1 MPLQESFGKKNQKP
15 EQKSAQQPRMRVLTR
30 VPNAEDL
37 QFILQEAQG
46 RVRQPIIMTWRKG
59 HHAAYLLTVTRNSE
73 SQYDPTWMLHVDEGF
88 DRTNIVW
95 TYTTSDAQLISSLLN
110 EEVNIS
116 SGSAAVIPDELK
128 PRAEAPPERPEAHHF
143 LGLTDNNDGP
153 LKFENYEILNTIG
166 RGGMGII
173 YRARNLNDNNLV
185 ALKVLRTDLLVDP
198 VSQRRFEH
206 EATAASSLEHPNL
219 IRVREFGLSRF
230 GQPYL
235 TMDFLDG
242 VELQT
247 LLSHCERLDLP
258 MFVNIFTQI
267 CDALAYAHSRGLIHR
282 DLKPGNIMLVKGPTG
297 VDTVKIID
305 FGIAKILGEHRQN
318 NITTTGEMLGSP
330 AYMSPEQCGGIA
342 LDSRSDIYSLGCV
355 MYEAITGWLPFR
367 NESAIG
373 TIMMQVNDRPTPF
386 NVLVPHLNIPEDLER
401 IIFKAME
408 KDPANRYSTAADLS
422 EDLWS
427 FAAKGY
433 PAKSGVN
440 WESQAAQ
447 TLIEPVRALGADFV
461 MPAPLP
467 PQPEQAHHAAPSA
480 VASQSPTEA
489 PAPPAFVVEKI
500 PISDTAWTILRKSGM
515 IADATVA
522 LGMQVEQ
529 LISAGMLSEDQGIQ
543 VLAATQRGIT
553 LSDAVAMVNER
564 KLTLFE
570 ALAQLEE

>member
-1 MPLQESFGKKNQKP
+1 MPLQGSFGKKMGAKTG
-15 EQKSAQQPRMRVLTR
+15 QKSAPVSRMRVLNGT
-30 VPNAEDL
+30 PNLEDL
-37 QFILQEAQG
+37 RYILQDAQSKI
-46 RVRQPIIMTWRKG
+46 RQPIVMTWKKG
-59 HHAAYLLTVTRNSE
+59 HHAAYLLTVTRQSE
-73 SQYDPTWMLHVDEGF
+73 STFDPTWMLHVDEGF

-95 TYTTSDAQLISSLLN
+95 TYTTSDAELISGFLT
-110 EEVNIS
+110 EEVNRAAP
-116 SGSAAVIPDELK
+116 AAVIPEELK
-128 PRAEAPPERPEAHHF
+128 HRAEEPKGKPEAHHF
-143 LGLTDNNDGP
+143 LGLSDQGDGP
-153 LKFENYEILNTIG
+153 VIFEHYEILNTIG

-173 YRARNLNDNNLV
+173 YRARNCNDNAMV

-198 VSQRRFEH
+198 VSMRRFEH
-206 EATAASSLEHPNL
+206 EATAASRLEHPNL

-267 CDALAYAHSRGLIHR
+267 CDAMGYAHSKGLIHR

-305 FGIAKILGEHRQN
+305 FGIAKILGEENRN
-318 NITTTGEMLGSP
+318 GITTTGEMLGSP
-330 AYMSPEQCGGIA
+330 AYMSPEQCGGVA

-355 MYEAITGWLPFR
+355 MYEAISGWLPFR

-373 TIMMQVNDRPTPF
+373 TIMMQVNDRPTSF
-386 NVLVPHLNIPEDLER
+386 GVLCPHIPVPEELER

-408 KDPANRYSTAADLS
+408 KDPGDRYQTAVDLS
-422 EDLWS
+422 EDLWA

-433 PAKSGVN
+433 PLSNATGAETTSAETTIEPAFGFQMPPSPK
-440 WESQAAQ
+440 ELAEQQAAREAAEPAAPFVYEQ
-447 TLIEPVRALGADFV
+447 NTLNDTTYTLLRKAGILTDETINVINEVEKFISCGV
-461 MPAPLP
+461 ITN
-467 PQPEQAHHAAPSA
+467 EQAVQVVAA
-480 VASQSPTEA
+480 T
-489 PAPPAFVVEKI
+489 
-500 PISDTAWTILRKSGM
+500 TR
-515 IADATVA
+515 
-522 LGMQVEQ
+522 
-529 LISAGMLSEDQGIQ
+529 GIQ
-543 VLAATQRGIT
+543 
-553 LSDAVAMVNER
+553 LSDAVAMLTER